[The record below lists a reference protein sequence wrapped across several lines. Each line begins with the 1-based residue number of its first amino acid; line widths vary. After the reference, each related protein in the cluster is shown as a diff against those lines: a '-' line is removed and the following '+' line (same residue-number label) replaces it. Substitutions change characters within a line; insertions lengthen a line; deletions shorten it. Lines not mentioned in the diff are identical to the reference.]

1 MGSERPDTL
10 IIACGALAREINALI
25 ARPGLAHIALT
36 SLPAAWHN
44 RPERIA
50 GGVRRK
56 VRQAKAA
63 GYRHI
68 LVGYAECGTRGDLD
82 RVCAEEGVERIAG
95 PHCYAFYTG
104 NERFAAAAA
113 EDADFDAFFLTD
125 FLARH
130 FETLVI
136 KPLGLDR
143 HPELREAYFGHYQR
157 LIYLA
162 QTEDAALTARAE
174 AAAHCLGLAFER
186 RFTGYGDLATFLARA
201 AAARRADTASDT
213 PDFARTRMAHS

>member
-1 MGSERPDTL
+1 VGSERPHTL
-10 IIACGALAREINALI
+10 IIACGALAREIGTLI
-25 ARPGLAHIALT
+25 ARPGLAHVDIT
-36 SLPAAWHN
+36 CLPAAWHN

-50 GGVRRK
+50 SGVRRK

-95 PHCYAFYTG
+95 PHCYAFYAGTD
-104 NERFAAAAA
+104 RFAAAVA
-113 EDADFDAFFLTD
+113 EDADIDAFFLTD

-130 FETLVI
+130 FETLVV

-143 HPELREAYFGHYQR
+143 HPELRDAYFGHYRR
-157 LIYLA
+157 LIHLA

-174 AAAHCLGLAFER
+174 AAARRLGLSFER
-186 RFTGYGDLATFLARA
+186 RFTGYGDLASFLAQA
-201 AAARRADTASDT
+201 AAAVPAGAS
-213 PDFARTRMAHS
+213 SGLG